1 MRRVAL
7 IYNPAS
13 GQHSA
18 HRGSHHVEC
27 CSTYFETRGI
37 EAEALETH
45 NAPGSAKSLALA
57 ATRQGYDTVLACGG
71 DGTVHEVLQSLVG
84 TQVALGVVPLG
95 TANALAQNLGLG
107 RNPLKAVRLLLNAE
121 PVEVPVGRIFFQEKN
136 GAEGWRYFTVAAGI
150 GADALLMS
158 SMDPELKR
166 RYGYALYILEAAK
179 IWATN
184 PFPLFN
190 ASVSIDGNGS
200 SRNEQVSQLLA
211 VRIRS
216 FGGALGVLA
225 PGATLHKRDLTLV
238 AFKTRSRM
246 EYLRFLLAT
255 LVGRQTFSR
264 SIELLDADAVE
275 CRALNGS
282 KTNVFVEADGEV
294 LGALPAR
301 IQACARDPFLCWC
314 RRGPS
319 RRLQRR
325 RRRLSSALLFLRHGT
340 IEFRIAGFA
349 SKLPRLRL
357 SLR

>member
-7 IYNPAS
+7 IYNPVS

-18 HRGSHHVEC
+18 RRASHIPNVQTILRDAGVEI
-27 CSTYFETRGI
+27 S
-37 EAEALETH
+37 ALETH
-45 NAPGSAKSLALA
+45 APGSAKALA
-57 ATRQGYDTVLACGG
+57 HAAVRQGHDTVLACGG

-84 TQVALGVVPLG
+84 TDVALGVVPLG

-107 RNPLKAVRLLLNAE
+107 RDPVKAVRALLNAKRL
-121 PVEVPVGRIFFQEKN
+121 EVPVGRIFFREPN

-166 RYGYALYILEAAK
+166 RYGYALYILEAFK

-184 PFPLFN
+184 PFPLFDARFSGN
-190 ASVSIDGNGS
+190 GNGS
-200 SRNEQVSQLLA
+200 GRVEQVSQLLA

-225 PGATLHKRDLTLV
+225 PGATLHKSDLSIV

-246 EYLRFLLAT
+246 QYLRFLLAT
-255 LVGRQTFSR
+255 VAGRQTFSR
-264 SIELLDADAVE
+264 TIELIDADSVE
-275 CRALNGS
+275 CHPLNGS
-282 KTNVFVEADGEV
+282 KSSVFVEADGEV

-301 IQACARDPFLCWC
+301 MELAREKLT
-314 RRGPS
+314 
-319 RRLQRR
+319 
-325 RRRLSSALLFLRHGT
+325 LLVPPGAR
-340 IEFRIAGFA
+340 
-349 SKLPRLRL
+349 P
-357 SLR
+357 